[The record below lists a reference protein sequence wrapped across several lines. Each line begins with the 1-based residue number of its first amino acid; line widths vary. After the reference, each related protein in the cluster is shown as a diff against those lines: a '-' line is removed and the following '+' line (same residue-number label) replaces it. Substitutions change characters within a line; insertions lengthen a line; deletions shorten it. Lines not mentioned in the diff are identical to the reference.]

1 MNSYLTF
8 IFREKRVLSF
18 GVSLTFFSSFGQT
31 FLFAL
36 FVPYFLQEFALSKAE
51 FGTLYSIAT
60 LGSAFLLPALGDKI
74 DQIPI
79 KYYSTAV
86 AGMLAIASVFLAVSW
101 NVASLFVAVLLLR
114 LGGQG
119 LSGHTADTTMA
130 KAFEGDR
137 GKALSVSSLGY
148 PIGEGILPLLIA
160 TLSTFFYWRDL
171 WWLTALILSVLVAPG
186 LYRLIRKHPVNEQV
200 EKSERQSKGGK
211 LSFTFNPFEH
221 FGLLRDPRMKYIMPA
236 ALMPPFWV
244 TGFFLYQVAFG
255 DELGWTTT
263 MIASGFI
270 GFAVARIV
278 ASLIVGPMID
288 RFTAR
293 NLFPFY
299 QVPLLL
305 ALTMP
310 LIFPSG
316 ISVYLYLGFIGVGLG
331 IGSPIKTALWAEMY
345 GAEKIG
351 AVRSLFAALMV
362 FGTSLSP
369 FIMGFILDT
378 RAELPQVFGIAI
390 TTIVL
395 SILLALVIY
404 RRPAGKMI

>member
-1 MNSYLTF
+1 LNSYLAF

-36 FVPYFLQEFALSKAE
+36 FVPYFLLEFDLSKSE
-51 FGTLYSIAT
+51 FGTIYSIAT
-60 LGSAFLLPALGDKI
+60 LGSAFLLPAIGDKI

-130 KAFEGDR
+130 KVFEGDR

-148 PIGEGILPLLIA
+148 PIGEGLLPLAIA
-160 TLSTFFYWRDL
+160 TLSTILYWRNL
-171 WWLTALILSVLVAPG
+171 WWLTALIFLILGAPW
-186 LYRLIRKHPVNEQV
+186 LYQLIRKHPVNERIAQP
-200 EKSERQSKGGK
+200 ERATNGK
-211 LSFTFNPFEH
+211 KTFSFNPFEH
-221 FGLLRDPRMKYIMPA
+221 FGMLRDPRMKYILPA

-244 TGFFLYQVAFG
+244 TGFFLYQVSFG
-255 DELGWTTT
+255 NELGWTTT

-278 ASLIVGPMID
+278 ASLVVGPLID

-293 NLFPFY
+293 VLFPFY

-316 ISVYLYLGFIGVGLG
+316 ISVYLYLGCIGVGLG
-331 IGSPIKTALWAEMY
+331 IGSPIKTALWTEMY

-369 FIMGFILDT
+369 FVMGFILDS

-390 TTIVL
+390 TSVVL
-395 SILLALVIY
+395 SMLLALVIY
-404 RRPAGKMI
+404 RRPAGKLI

>member
-1 MNSYLTF
+1 MNPYLSF
-8 IFREKRVLSF
+8 LYREKRILSF

-36 FVPYFLQEFALSKAE
+36 FVPYFLQEFTLSKSE
-51 FGTLYSIAT
+51 FGTIYSIAT
-60 LGSAFLLPALGDKI
+60 LGSAFLLPAIGEKI

-86 AGMLAIASVFLAVSW
+86 AGMLAMASVFMAVSW
-101 NVASLFVAVLLLR
+101 GVASLFVALLLLR

-130 KAFEGDR
+130 KAFVGDR

-148 PIGEGILPLLIA
+148 PIGEGILPLVIT
-160 TLSTFFYWRDL
+160 TLLTVTYWRNL
-171 WWLTALILSVLVAPG
+171 WWFSALILIAGVGPA
-186 LYRLIRKHPVNEQV
+186 LYRMIRKHPVNDLITKPIEG
-200 EKSERQSKGGK
+200 SKRSK
-211 LSFTFNPFEH
+211 KSFTFNPFEH
-221 FGLLRDPRMKYIMPA
+221 IGLLGDPRMKYILPA

-244 TGFFLYQVAFG
+244 TGFFLYQVSFG
-255 DELGWTTT
+255 DELGWTPT

-310 LIFPSG
+310 LLFPAG
-316 ISVYLYLGFIGVGLG
+316 ISVYLYLGCIGVGLG
-331 IGSPIKTALWAEMY
+331 IGSPIKTALWAEMF

-369 FIMGFILDT
+369 FIMGFILDS

-390 TTIVL
+390 TSVVL

-404 RRPAGKMI
+404 RRPAGKL